1 MEYNAWSYIMKITK
15 PNPKISQISQKNE
28 KIWKIPKPKSKMHE
42 CMEREKIRTLTKC
55 FELEIGQK
63 RGG

>member
-1 MEYNAWSYIMKITK
+1 MIIYHENHKAQ
-15 PNPKISQISQKNE
+15 PKNFTNISK
-28 KIWKIPKPKSKMHE
+28 KPKPRSKMHE

-55 FELEIGQK
+55 FELEIGPK